1 MGKWVR
7 TSATA
12 AAVAAGFV
20 AFGTG
25 VSFADSTATTS
36 GNGSIGG
43 GNQLVGNL
51 DVPVNVSGNAVSL
64 IGGVSGAR
72 SDDTGAVIHD
82 HAAEGPS
89 TTGNG
94 SILGGNQAVIDGE
107 VPVNISGNAVAAV
120 LGVAG
125 AASDDTGA
133 AVLEHGHRH
142 HQSDDVSTS
151 GNGSILGGNQA
162 VIDGDIPVNISGNA
176 VSAVLGVAGAASEDT
191 GALVLEGGH
200 HGHHHGHG
208 AHRGAGLDLGQ
219 AAGSAKADGYHRT
232 AQAAPEPGAGLLVDT
247 LSGLGRPIHIS
258 SRSIDA
264 GPILHQRAG
273 QESEVVHQRAGHG
286 GDEVSTSGNG
296 SILGGNQL
304 VVPLDIPVNISGNA
318 VGAVGGVAG
327 AASDDTGAVILDK
340 GGDEVST
347 SGNGSILGGN
357 QAVVDG
363 DIPVNISGNAVS
375 AVLGVAGAASEDTGA
390 AVVEGSGGGVRHTS
404 HEQAAPAA
412 ERTAP
417 EQPGLPAPGEVVG
430 QVTSELPLRSELP
443 DPTQV
448 LPLQAE
454 VPAEIPGSEAV
465 ESQVPV
471 DLPQPGELSGLP
483 QAATGEAASLDAVGQ
498 ATESLGL

>member
-1 MGKWVR
+1 MRKWVR

-12 AAVAAGFV
+12 AALAAGFV

-25 VSFADSTATTS
+25 VSFADSEATTS

-51 DVPVNVSGNAVSL
+51 DVPVNISGNAVSAV
-64 IGGVSGAR
+64 GGVSGAR

-94 SILGGNQAVIDGE
+94 SILGGNQAVVDGE
-107 VPVNISGNAVAAV
+107 VPVNVSGNAVAAV
-120 LGVAG
+120 LSTAG
-125 AASDDTGA
+125 AATDDTGA

-176 VSAVLGVAGAASEDT
+176 VAAVAGVAGAASEDT
-191 GALVLEGGH
+191 GALILENGHGH
-200 HGHHHGHG
+200 HGHHGHG
-208 AHRGAGLDLGQ
+208 AQGTRT
-219 AAGSAKADGYHRT
+219 DGYHRAHQT
-232 AQAAPEPGAGLLVDT
+232 APAPGAGFLVDS
-247 LSGLGRPIHIS
+247 LSDLGRPIHIS

-264 GPILHQRAG
+264 GPILHQRAAG
-273 QESEVVHQRAGHG
+273 GDVVHQRAGHG

-318 VGAVGGVAG
+318 VSAVGGVSG
-327 AASDDTGAVILDK
+327 AASHDTGAAVLDK
-340 GGDEVST
+340 GGDDVST
-347 SGNGSILGGN
+347 SGNASILGGN

-390 AVVEGSGGGVRHTS
+390 AVVEGSGGGVHHTS

-412 ERTAP
+412 ERSAP
-417 EQPGLPAPGEVVG
+417 EQSGLPAPGDVVG
-430 QVTSELPLRSELP
+430 QVTGALPLRNELP

-454 VPAEIPGSEAV
+454 VPAEIPGGQAV

-471 DLPQPGELSGLP
+471 DLPRTPELSGLP
-483 QAATGEAASLDAVGQ
+483 EVPAGEAPSLDAVGQ